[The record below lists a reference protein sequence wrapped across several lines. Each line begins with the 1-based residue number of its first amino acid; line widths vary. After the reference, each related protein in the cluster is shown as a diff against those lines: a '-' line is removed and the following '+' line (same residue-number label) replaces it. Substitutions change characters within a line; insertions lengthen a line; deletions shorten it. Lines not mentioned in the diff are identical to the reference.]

1 MTFTYGGYDIA
12 AMTGKY
18 NIKVVPRF
26 VVGTNGIDSIAGTH
40 EPDILDF
47 KKDIIVECWPLTENQ
62 LTSLWTLAEESV
74 SNPYQWLNYVSGNIT
89 ISGEYRISV
98 GQSASIIDTDERK
111 YHGGVVLTFT
121 QR

>member
-26 VVGTNGIDSIAGTH
+26 VEGTNGINSIAGTY

-62 LTSLWTLAEESV
+62 LTTLWTLAEEST
-74 SNPYQWLNYVSGNIT
+74 SNPYLWLNYVSGNIT
-89 ISGEYRISV
+89 ISGDYRISV